1 LHQPQRE
8 GRSFGVGLFLFYFSK
23 TIRITHSAKENS
35 MVGTVKFWNTERQF
49 GFAVTE
55 DGQEFYITAG
65 RFTRPAARSGQL
77 HWVNLEGKRIRF
89 DRAMKSPDAWT
100 RRLNDGKLRDA
111 DGIDSRNPRPPRR
124 PQEKPVATNV
134 VVIEEKS

>member
-1 LHQPQRE
+1 
-8 GRSFGVGLFLFYFSK
+8 
-23 TIRITHSAKENS
+23 
-35 MVGTVKFWNTERQF
+35 MVGTIKFWNAERQF

-65 RFTRPAARSGQL
+65 RFTRPAASSGRL
-77 HWVNLEGKRIRF
+77 LWADLEGKGIQF
-89 DRAMKSPDAWT
+89 DRATKNPDASWT
-100 RRLNDGKLRDA
+100 RMLNDGKLRDA

-124 PQEKPVATNV
+124 PREKPVATNV